1 MDLADQIDDY
11 ICSFEGLGDITMDSL
26 AMFVFIWAVL
36 ALFILWLCKF
46 VYNKYINK
54 EQQSSTATISSKLNV
69 DKPKRL
75 SEPKE
80 ILASKEVKVG
90 IFQTSICNF
99 TIWTFFQ
106 ETTAAVKS
114 HGGLSRGRLGS
125 AGSTGLRKRINRQA
139 SSGPETRKK
148 RFVPPPAN
156 VVGPETV
163 RIFLRKYDSLMTT
176 FLIPDISNMDQ
187 SRFPLVV

>member
-54 EQQSSTATISSKLNV
+54 EQQSSTATISSKLNG

-90 IFQTSICNF
+90 IS
-99 TIWTFFQ
+99 
-106 ETTAAVKS
+106 
-114 HGGLSRGRLGS
+114 
-125 AGSTGLRKRINRQA
+125 
-139 SSGPETRKK
+139 
-148 RFVPPPAN
+148 
-156 VVGPETV
+156 
-163 RIFLRKYDSLMTT
+163 
-176 FLIPDISNMDQ
+176 
-187 SRFPLVV
+187 

>member
-46 VYNKYINK
+46 VYNKYFNK
-54 EQQSSTATISSKLNV
+54 EQNTTATTSTKITG

-80 ILASKEVKVG
+80 ILSSKDVKVG
-90 IFQTSICNF
+90 FLATNSF
-99 TIWTFFQ
+99 ALFF
-106 ETTAAVKS
+106 
-114 HGGLSRGRLGS
+114 
-125 AGSTGLRKRINRQA
+125 
-139 SSGPETRKK
+139 
-148 RFVPPPAN
+148 
-156 VVGPETV
+156 
-163 RIFLRKYDSLMTT
+163 
-176 FLIPDISNMDQ
+176 
-187 SRFPLVV
+187 